1 MHPGMNRRRAV
12 LVFLGAAVLFL
23 LVAASPS
30 WADKR
35 GGTVTP
41 TDAGLLARVR
51 SQVNELNRYVSQP
64 TPCTDIS
71 DSAGFEDRE
80 GVLRWRS
87 PILSQ
92 ESWLNALDATS
103 GVAYRLECWA
113 PESGD
118 YGRLID
124 VVVFPDI
131 SAENLARLAM
141 DEFLLGLPAPEPHL
155 NPEGTTLVNLDT
167 WLSVDNIPQGQL
179 TSPPVTV
186 PGITVIVTATAS
198 GVEWRMG
205 DDTAPFICDG
215 TGHDNGICSH
225 AYRESSADQ
234 PGGQYH
240 GVASV
245 VWTGTYTINGQ
256 PGGVEIPVPR
266 ASDFSIQVAE
276 GQAVV
281 VR

>member
-1 MHPGMNRRRAV
+1 MHARVNRRRAV
-12 LVFLGAAVLFL
+12 VVTAGAAMLFL
-23 LVAASPS
+23 LITATPS

-35 GGTVTP
+35 SGTVTP
-41 TDAGLLARVR
+41 SDAGLLARVR
-51 SQVNELNRYVSQP
+51 SQVNELNRYVSSP
-64 TPCTDIS
+64 TPCTDI
-71 DSAGFEDRE
+71 DDAAGMEDRQ

-103 GVAYRLECWA
+103 GVAYRLECWG
-113 PESGD
+113 PESGE

-124 VVVFPDI
+124 VRVFPDI
-131 SAENLARLAM
+131 NAENLARLAM

-155 NPEGTTLVNLDT
+155 NPSGTTLVNLDT
-167 WLSVDNIPQGQL
+167 WLSVDNIPQGTL

-186 PGITVIVTATAS
+186 PGITVIVRATAS

-205 DDTAPFICDG
+205 DGTAPFICSG
-215 TGHDNGICSH
+215 TGHDSGTCSH
-225 AYRESSADQ
+225 AYRRSSASQ

-245 VWTGTYTINGQ
+245 VWTGTYTINGVS
-256 PGGVEIPVPR
+256 GGAEIPVPR